1 MVLMFG
7 IAVGAIVLYS
17 SKRRKQK
24 IFKFVVDHPAVFM
37 IVAGLFENPN
47 VLFYGRLSHPEE
59 VTSSDILSDLGNFM
73 RNPIITINRL
83 F

>member
-7 IAVGAIVLYS
+7 IVVGAIVLYS
-17 SKRRKQK
+17 SKRSKPK

-37 IVAGLFENPN
+37 IVAGLFQNPN
-47 VLFYGRLSHPEE
+47 VLFRGRLSHPEE
-59 VTSSDILSDLGNFM
+59 VASSDILSDLGNFM
-73 RNPIITINRL
+73 RNPLITINRI